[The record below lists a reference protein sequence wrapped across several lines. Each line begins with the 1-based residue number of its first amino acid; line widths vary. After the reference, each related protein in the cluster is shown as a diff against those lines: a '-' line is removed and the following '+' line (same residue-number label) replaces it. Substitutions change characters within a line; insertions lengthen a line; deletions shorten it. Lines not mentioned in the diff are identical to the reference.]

1 MSSVFD
7 SRLQFPRS
15 LAAASVPKRHKLLQ
29 SLATRLG
36 FASASANTHDRTTA
50 RAVAA
55 AATPP
60 RQGWSHNMA
69 AMLAAGETMVAR
81 ARRDKLPLSIAV
93 FDLND
98 LPELET
104 VFGPKIARDV
114 VAQVV
119 LRLQGVA
126 TSKGLVLRTDATVF
140 TVLMPGFG
148 RDRAQ
153 LAIQTTMGSPCC
165 IELDADDHEIV
176 LVPEFKIHTLRA
188 DSSALSQVYLDLR
201 CAISEAQKREQR
213 RQRYLQ
219 LERESH
225 TRPLELRTG
234 GERTPSRARRPAFVP
249 AATIPMPL
257 KR

>member
-7 SRLQFPRS
+7 SRLQFSPS
-15 LAAASVPKRHKLLQ
+15 LASAPAPARRPNFLR

-36 FASASANTHDRTTA
+36 FAHATTRPKA
-50 RAVAA
+50 RR
-55 AATPP
+55 ATAPAP
-60 RQGWSHNMA
+60 GQAPAHNMT
-69 AMLAAGETMVAR
+69 AMLAAGETLLAR

-93 FDLND
+93 FDLHD
-98 LPELET
+98 LPELES
-104 VFGPKIARDV
+104 VFGPRVAREV

-119 LRLQGVA
+119 FRLQGVA
-126 TSKGLVLRTDATVF
+126 TSKGLVLRTDATAF
-140 TVLMPGFG
+140 TVLMPGFE
-148 RDRAQ
+148 RDRAR

-176 LVPEFKIHTLRA
+176 LVPEFKVHTLRP
-188 DSSALSQVYLDLR
+188 DSGSLSQVYAELR
-201 CAISEAQKREQR
+201 RDISAAQKLEQR

-225 TRPLELRTG
+225 TRPMELRTG
-234 GERTPSRARRPAFVP
+234 GEREPARRPRPVFVSAP
-249 AATIPMPL
+249 TMPMPL